1 MLNINTNLSSLIV
14 QSNLKLSTNGL
25 NTAIERMTSG
35 FKINHAKDNAAN
47 YSINTNLSTKIRAY
61 QVAEDNAMMG
71 LDMVQSANSGLSQV
85 SDILARLRSLEMS
98 VQNGTYGKGSLSA
111 VNKEA
116 RALTAEISRILNNT
130 EYGDKLFTTPSRETR
145 SGFVNEV
152 VHRDTSAMTTLESVD
167 ETVKL
172 TSGTYSISSAKEL
185 AKLATMTNNGL
196 IERGGAEFVLGADI
210 DLSEYSEGEGWVS
223 IGTNLGNG
231 GRFPTKF
238 DGNGYVVSNLY
249 MNSTSGREALGLFGF
264 CGGGCEIKNLGIE
277 DVHITL
283 NSGCGALAGYVEG
296 ATISNCYV
304 KGGKISA
311 GGDAGG
317 IVGALAGYNN
327 TTLITDCYSDVSVT
341 STRRAGGISG
351 LMGNTIMRNCSSYSS
366 IKSLTKEWGAGG
378 ITGGCYI
385 NDVPHGRNVQI
396 ENCQVFNVTEEL
408 AGVIVGALSHKEGV
422 GILPLTITNCSYD
435 SRYKGSA
442 VGGEL
447 YGAVVLNNIT
457 TFEGQSFKSPFFQ
470 VGINGN
476 EAGKIGYSMDLSL
489 DGIELFSFLGEK
501 QIGVES
507 IDYYLKKIALKQTEL
522 GALENR
528 LMSALEQIKVSYDNL
543 VSTQSTIRDADIAEE
558 SSAYIRSQ
566 ILQQASATLLAAAN
580 QSPSIALQLL

>member
-1 MLNINTNLSSLIV
+1 MLNINTNLSSLVV
-14 QSNLKLSTNGL
+14 QSNLKLSANGL
-25 NTAIERMTSG
+25 NVAIERMTSG
-35 FKINHAKDNAAN
+35 FRINHAKDNAAN
-47 YSINTNLSTKIRAY
+47 YAINTNLSTKISAY
-61 QVAEDNAMMG
+61 QVAEDNAIMG
-71 LDMVQSANSGLSQV
+71 LDMVQTANSSLSQI
-85 SDILARLRSLEMS
+85 SDILTRLRSLEMY

-111 VNKEA
+111 IKKEA
-116 RALTAEISRILNNT
+116 SALTAEISRILNNT
-130 EYGDKLFTTPSRETR
+130 EYGDKLFTTPARETQ

-185 AKLATMTNNGL
+185 AKLATMTNNALVGT
-196 IERGGAEFVLGADI
+196 GVEFVLGADI
-210 DLSEYSEGEGWVS
+210 DLSEYSNGEGWVS

-277 DVHITL
+277 DVDITL

>member
-1 MLNINTNLSSLIV
+1 MLNINTNLSSLVV
-14 QSNLKLSTNGL
+14 QSNLKLSANGL
-25 NTAIERMTSG
+25 NVAIERMTSG
-35 FKINHAKDNAAN
+35 FRINHAKDNVAN
-47 YSINTNLSTKIRAY
+47 YAINTNLSTKISAY
-61 QVAEDNAMMG
+61 QVAEDNAIMG
-71 LDMVQSANSGLSQV
+71 LDMVQTANSSLSQV

-98 VQNGTYGKGSLSA
+98 VQNGTYGKDSLSA

-196 IERGGAEFVLGADI
+196 IEVGGAEFVLGADI

-223 IGTNLGNG
+223 IGNG
-231 GRFPTKF
+231 VRFRTKF

-249 MNSTSGREALGLFGF
+249 IMNSFNKKEYLGLFGF
-264 CGGGCEIKNLGIE
+264 CGRGCEIKNLGIE
-277 DVHITL
+277 DVDITTI
-283 NSGCGALAGYVEG
+283 GATGALAGYVENV
-296 ATISNCYV
+296 TISNCYV
-304 KGGKISA
+304 KRGKINGCGNA
-311 GGDAGG
+311 GGLFGH
-317 IVGALAGYNN
+317 LAGYDNIS
-327 TTLITDCYSDVSVT
+327 LVTDCYSDVSVT
-341 STRRAGGISG
+341 STQYAGGISG
-351 LMGNTIMRNCSSYSS
+351 LMGNAIVRNCSSYSI
-366 IKSLTKEWGAGG
+366 IKSLTKEGGAGG
-378 ITGGCYI
+378 ITGGCHI
-385 NDVPHGRNVQI
+385 SKKTMSRASQI
-396 ENCQVFNVTEEL
+396 ENCQVFNVNEEL
-408 AGVIVGALSHKEGV
+408 RGVIVAALVLQEGFDL
-422 GILPLTITNCSYD
+422 LPLTINNCSYD
-435 SRYKGSA
+435 SCYKGCT

-457 TFEGQSFKSPFFQ
+457 TFAGQALESPSFQ

-476 EAGKIGYSMDLSL
+476 ESSKIGYSMDLLL
-489 DGIELFSFLGEK
+489 DGVELFSFLGEK

-566 ILQQASATLLAAAN
+566 ILQQASATLLATAN

>member
-1 MLNINTNLSSLIV
+1 MLNINTNLSSLVV
-14 QSNLKLSTNGL
+14 QSNLKLSANGL
-25 NTAIERMTSG
+25 NVAIERMTSG
-35 FKINHAKDNAAN
+35 FRINHAKDNVAN
-47 YSINTNLSTKIRAY
+47 YAINTNLSTKISAY
-61 QVAEDNAMMG
+61 QVAEDNAIMG
-71 LDMVQSANSGLSQV
+71 LDMVQTANSSLSQV
-85 SDILARLRSLEMS
+85 SDILTRLRSLEMY

-111 VNKEA
+111 IKKEA
-116 RALTAEISRILNNT
+116 SALTAEISRILNNT
-130 EYGDKLFTTPSRETR
+130 EYGDKLFTTPARETQ

-185 AKLATMTNNGL
+185 AKLATMTNNALVGT
-196 IERGGAEFVLGADI
+196 GVEFVLGADI
-210 DLSEYSEGEGWVS
+210 DLSEYSNGEGWLS
-223 IGTNLGNG
+223 IGSNA
-231 GRFPTKF
+231 RFCAKF

-249 MNSTSGREALGLFGF
+249 IMNSFNKKEYLGLFGF
-264 CGGGCEIKNLGIE
+264 CGRGCEIKNLGIE
-277 DVHITL
+277 DVDITTI
-283 NSGCGALAGYVEG
+283 GATGALAGYVENV
-296 ATISNCYV
+296 TISNCYV
-304 KGGKISA
+304 KRGKINGCGNA
-311 GGDAGG
+311 GGLFGH
-317 IVGALAGYNN
+317 LAGYDNIS
-327 TTLITDCYSDVSVT
+327 LVTDCYSDVSVT
-341 STRRAGGISG
+341 STQYAGGISG
-351 LMGNTIMRNCSSYSS
+351 LMGNAIVRNCSSYSI
-366 IKSLTKEWGAGG
+366 IKSLTKEGGAGG
-378 ITGGCYI
+378 ITGGCHI
-385 NDVPHGRNVQI
+385 SKKTMSRASQI
-396 ENCQVFNVTEEL
+396 ENCQVFNVNEEL
-408 AGVIVGALSHKEGV
+408 RGVIVAALVLQEGFDL
-422 GILPLTITNCSYD
+422 LPLTINNCSYD
-435 SRYKGSA
+435 SCYKGCT

-457 TFEGQSFKSPFFQ
+457 TFAGQALESPSFQ

-476 EAGKIGYSMDLSL
+476 ESSKIGYSMDLLL
-489 DGIELFSFLGEK
+489 DGVELFGFLGEK

>member
-98 VQNGTYGKGSLSA
+98 VQNGTYGKDSLSA

-196 IERGGAEFVLGADI
+196 IEVGGAEFVLGADI

-223 IGTNLGNG
+223 IGNG
-231 GRFPTKF
+231 VRFRTKF

-249 MNSTSGREALGLFGF
+249 MNSATKKEMLGLFGF
-264 CGGGCEIKNLGIE
+264 CGSGCEIKNLGIE
-277 DVHITL
+277 DVDITL
-283 NSGCGALAGYVEG
+283 NTGTGALAGYVENV
-296 ATISNCYV
+296 TISNCYV
-304 KGGKISA
+304 KRGKINGCGNA
-311 GGDAGG
+311 GGLFGH
-317 IVGALAGYNN
+317 LAGYDNIS
-327 TTLITDCYSDVSVT
+327 LVTDCYSDVSVT
-341 STRRAGGISG
+341 STQYAGGISG
-351 LMGNTIMRNCSSYSS
+351 LMGNAIVRNCSSYSI
-366 IKSLTKEWGAGG
+366 IKSLTKEG
-378 ITGGCYI
+378 
-385 NDVPHGRNVQI
+385 
-396 ENCQVFNVTEEL
+396 
-408 AGVIVGALSHKEGV
+408 
-422 GILPLTITNCSYD
+422 
-435 SRYKGSA
+435 
-442 VGGEL
+442 
-447 YGAVVLNNIT
+447 GAV
-457 TFEGQSFKSPFFQ
+457 E
-470 VGINGN
+470 
-476 EAGKIGYSMDLSL
+476 
-489 DGIELFSFLGEK
+489 
-501 QIGVES
+501 
-507 IDYYLKKIALKQTEL
+507 
-522 GALENR
+522 
-528 LMSALEQIKVSYDNL
+528 
-543 VSTQSTIRDADIAEE
+543 
-558 SSAYIRSQ
+558 
-566 ILQQASATLLAAAN
+566 
-580 QSPSIALQLL
+580 

>member
-98 VQNGTYGKGSLSA
+98 VQNGTYGKDSLSA

-277 DVHITL
+277 DVDITL

-543 VSTQSTIRDADIAEE
+543 VSTQSTIRDADVAEE

-566 ILQQASATLLAAAN
+566 ILKQASATLLAAAN

>member
-1 MLNINTNLSSLIV
+1 MLNINTNLSSLVV
-14 QSNLKLSTNGL
+14 QSNLKLSANGL
-25 NTAIERMTSG
+25 NVAIERMTSG
-35 FKINHAKDNAAN
+35 FRINHAKDNVAN
-47 YSINTNLSTKIRAY
+47 YAINTNLSTKISAY
-61 QVAEDNAMMG
+61 QVAEDNAIMG
-71 LDMVQSANSGLSQV
+71 LDMVQTANSSLSQV
-85 SDILARLRSLEMS
+85 SDILTRLRSLEMY
-98 VQNGTYGKGSLSA
+98 VQNGTYGKGFLSA
-111 VNKEA
+111 IKKEA
-116 RALTAEISRILNNT
+116 SALTAEISRILNNT
-130 EYGDKLFTTPSRETR
+130 EYGDKLFTTPARETQ

-196 IERGGAEFVLGADI
+196 IEVGGAEFVLGADI

-223 IGTNLGNG
+223 IGNG
-231 GRFPTKF
+231 VRFRTKF

-249 MNSTSGREALGLFGF
+249 MNSATKKEMLGLFGF
-264 CGGGCEIKNLGIE
+264 CGSGCEIKNLGIE
-277 DVHITL
+277 DVDITL
-283 NSGCGALAGYVEG
+283 NTGTGALAGYVENV
-296 ATISNCYV
+296 TISNCYV
-304 KGGKISA
+304 KGGKINSA
-311 GGDAGG
+311 GGNAGG
-317 IVGALAGYNN
+317 LFGHLAGWHG

-341 STRRAGGISG
+341 STKYAGGISG

>member
-98 VQNGTYGKGSLSA
+98 VQNGTYGKDSLSA

-196 IERGGAEFVLGADI
+196 IEVGGAEFVLGADI

-223 IGTNLGNG
+223 IGNG
-231 GRFPTKF
+231 VRFRTKF

-249 MNSTSGREALGLFGF
+249 MNSATKKEMLGLFGF
-264 CGGGCEIKNLGIE
+264 CGSGCEIKNLGIE
-277 DVHITL
+277 DVDITL
-283 NSGCGALAGYVEG
+283 NTGTGALAGYVENV
-296 ATISNCYV
+296 TISNCYV
-304 KGGKISA
+304 KRGKINSCGNA
-311 GGDAGG
+311 GGLFGH
-317 IVGALAGYNN
+317 LAGYNN
-327 TTLITDCYSDVSVT
+327 TSLVTDCYSDVSVT
-341 STRRAGGISG
+341 STQYAGGISG
-351 LMGNTIMRNCSSYSS
+351 HMGNTIIRNCSSYSI

-385 NDVPHGRNVQI
+385 SKNTMSRACQI
-396 ENCQVFNVTEEL
+396 ENCQVFNVNEEL
-408 AGVIVGALSHKEGV
+408 RGVIVAALVPQEGFDL
-422 GILPLTITNCSYD
+422 LPLTINNCSYD
-435 SRYKGSA
+435 SYYKGCA

-457 TFEGQSFKSPFFQ
+457 TFAGQALESPSFQ

-476 EAGKIGYSMDLSL
+476 ESSKIGYSMDLLL
-489 DGIELFSFLGEK
+489 DGVELFGFLGEK
-501 QIGVES
+501 QIGVKS

-543 VSTQSTIRDADIAEE
+543 VSTQSTIRDADVAEE

>member
-1 MLNINTNLSSLIV
+1 MLNINTNLSSLVV
-14 QSNLKLSTNGL
+14 QSNLKLSANGL
-25 NTAIERMTSG
+25 NVAIERMTSG
-35 FKINHAKDNAAN
+35 FRINHAKDNVAN
-47 YSINTNLSTKIRAY
+47 YAINTNLSTKISAY
-61 QVAEDNAMMG
+61 QVAEDNAIMG
-71 LDMVQSANSGLSQV
+71 LDMVQTANSSLSQV
-85 SDILARLRSLEMS
+85 SDILTRLRSLEMY
-98 VQNGTYGKGSLSA
+98 VQNGTYGKGFLSA
-111 VNKEA
+111 IKKEA
-116 RALTAEISRILNNT
+116 SALTAEISRILNNT
-130 EYGDKLFTTPSRETR
+130 EYGDKLFTTPARETQ

-185 AKLATMTNNGL
+185 AKLATMTNNALVGT
-196 IERGGAEFVLGADI
+196 GVEFVLGADI
-210 DLSEYSEGEGWVS
+210 DLSEYSNGEGWLS
-223 IGTNLGNG
+223 IGSNA
-231 GRFPTKF
+231 RFCAKF

-249 MNSTSGREALGLFGF
+249 IMNSFNKKEYLGLFGF
-264 CGGGCEIKNLGIE
+264 CGRGCEIKNLGIE
-277 DVHITL
+277 DVDITTI
-283 NSGCGALAGYVEG
+283 GATGALAGYVENV
-296 ATISNCYV
+296 TISNCYV
-304 KGGKISA
+304 KRGKINGCGNA
-311 GGDAGG
+311 GGLFGH
-317 IVGALAGYNN
+317 LAGYDNIS
-327 TTLITDCYSDVSVT
+327 LVTDCYSDVSVT
-341 STRRAGGISG
+341 STQYAGGISG
-351 LMGNTIMRNCSSYSS
+351 LMGNAIVRNCSSYSI
-366 IKSLTKEWGAGG
+366 IKSLTKEGGAGG
-378 ITGGCYI
+378 ITGGCHI
-385 NDVPHGRNVQI
+385 SKKTMSRASQI
-396 ENCQVFNVTEEL
+396 ENCQVFNVNEEL
-408 AGVIVGALSHKEGV
+408 RGVIVAALVLQEGFDL
-422 GILPLTITNCSYD
+422 LPLTINNCSYD
-435 SRYKGSA
+435 SCYKGCT

-457 TFEGQSFKSPFFQ
+457 TFAGQALESPSFQ

>member
-1 MLNINTNLSSLIV
+1 MLNINTNLSSLVV
-14 QSNLKLSTNGL
+14 QSNLKLSANGL
-25 NTAIERMTSG
+25 NVAIERMTSG
-35 FKINHAKDNAAN
+35 FRINHAKDNVAN
-47 YSINTNLSTKIRAY
+47 YAINTNLSTKISAY
-61 QVAEDNAMMG
+61 QVAEDNAIMG
-71 LDMVQSANSGLSQV
+71 LDMVQTANSSLSQV
-85 SDILARLRSLEMS
+85 SDILTRLRSLEMY
-98 VQNGTYGKGSLSA
+98 VQNGTYGKGFLSA
-111 VNKEA
+111 IKKEA
-116 RALTAEISRILNNT
+116 SALTAEISRILNNT
-130 EYGDKLFTTPSRETR
+130 EYGDKLFTTPARETQ

-185 AKLATMTNNGL
+185 AKLATMTNNALVGT
-196 IERGGAEFVLGADI
+196 GVEFVLGADI

-223 IGTNLGNG
+223 IGNG
-231 GRFPTKF
+231 VRFRTKF

-249 MNSTSGREALGLFGF
+249 MNSATKKEMLGLFGF
-264 CGGGCEIKNLGIE
+264 CGSGCEIKNLGIE
-277 DVHITL
+277 DVDITL
-283 NSGCGALAGYVEG
+283 NTGTGALAGYVENV
-296 ATISNCYV
+296 TISNCYV
-304 KGGKISA
+304 KGGKINSA
-311 GGDAGG
+311 GGNAGG
-317 IVGALAGYNN
+317 LFGHLAGWHG

-341 STRRAGGISG
+341 STKYAGGISG

-366 IKSLTKEWGAGG
+366 IKSLTKERGAGG

-385 NDVPHGRNVQI
+385 NDDPHSRDVQI

>member
-1 MLNINTNLSSLIV
+1 MLNINTNLSSLVV
-14 QSNLKLSTNGL
+14 QSNLKLSANGL
-25 NTAIERMTSG
+25 NVAIERMTSG
-35 FKINHAKDNAAN
+35 FRINHAKDNAAN
-47 YSINTNLSTKIRAY
+47 YAINTNLSTKISAY
-61 QVAEDNAMMG
+61 QVAEDNAIMG
-71 LDMVQSANSGLSQV
+71 LDMVQTANSSLSQI
-85 SDILARLRSLEMS
+85 SDILTRLRSLEMY

-111 VNKEA
+111 IKKEA
-116 RALTAEISRILNNT
+116 SALTAEISRILNNT
-130 EYGDKLFTTPSRETR
+130 EYGDKLFTTPARETQ

-277 DVHITL
+277 DVDITL

>member
-1 MLNINTNLSSLIV
+1 MLYINTNLSSLIV

-98 VQNGTYGKGSLSA
+98 VQNGTYGKDSLSA

-277 DVHITL
+277 DVDITL

-396 ENCQVFNVTEEL
+396 ENCQVFNVNEEL
-408 AGVIVGALSHKEGV
+408 RGVIVAALVLQEGFDL
-422 GILPLTITNCSYD
+422 LPLTINNCSYD
-435 SRYKGSA
+435 SCYKGCT

-457 TFEGQSFKSPFFQ
+457 TFAGQALESPSFQ

-476 EAGKIGYSMDLSL
+476 ESSKIGYSMDLLL
-489 DGIELFSFLGEK
+489 DGVELFGFLGEK

>member
-1 MLNINTNLSSLIV
+1 MLNINTNLSSLVV
-14 QSNLKLSTNGL
+14 QSNLKLSANGL
-25 NTAIERMTSG
+25 NVAIERMTSG
-35 FKINHAKDNAAN
+35 FRINHAKDNAAN
-47 YSINTNLSTKIRAY
+47 YAINTNLSTKISAY
-61 QVAEDNAMMG
+61 QVAEDNAIMG
-71 LDMVQSANSGLSQV
+71 LDMVQTANSSLSQV
-85 SDILARLRSLEMS
+85 SDILTRLRSLEMY

-111 VNKEA
+111 IKKEA
-116 RALTAEISRILNNT
+116 SALTAEISRILNNT
-130 EYGDKLFTTPSRETR
+130 EYGDKLFTTPARETQ

-185 AKLATMTNNGL
+185 AKLATMTNNALVGT
-196 IERGGAEFVLGADI
+196 GVEFVLGADI
-210 DLSEYSEGEGWVS
+210 DLSEYSNGEGWVS
-223 IGTNLGNG
+223 IGSNLVLST
-231 GRFPTKF
+231 RFRAKF

-249 MNSTSGREALGLFGF
+249 MNSFNKKECLGLFGF

-277 DVHITL
+277 DVDITL
-283 NSGCGALAGYVEG
+283 NTGTGALAGYVENV
-296 ATISNCYV
+296 TISNCYV
-304 KGGKISA
+304 KGGKINSA
-311 GGDAGG
+311 GGNAGG
-317 IVGALAGYNN
+317 LFGHLAGWNN
-327 TTLITDCYSDVSVT
+327 TTSITDCYSDVSVT
-341 STRRAGGISG
+341 STKYAGGISG

-366 IKSLTKEWGAGG
+366 IKSLTKERGAGG

-385 NDVPHGRNVQI
+385 KDVPHGRNVQI

-408 AGVIVGALSHKEGV
+408 NGVIVGALSHEEGV

-566 ILQQASATLLAAAN
+566 ILQQASATLLATAN

>member
-1 MLNINTNLSSLIV
+1 
-14 QSNLKLSTNGL
+14 
-25 NTAIERMTSG
+25 MTSG

-98 VQNGTYGKGSLSA
+98 VQNGTYGKDSLSA

-277 DVHITL
+277 DVDITL

-457 TFEGQSFKSPFFQ
+457 TFEGQSFKSPFFKLVLMEMKQ
-470 VGINGN
+470 V
-476 EAGKIGYSMDLSL
+476 K
-489 DGIELFSFLGEK
+489 
-501 QIGVES
+501 
-507 IDYYLKKIALKQTEL
+507 
-522 GALENR
+522 
-528 LMSALEQIKVSYDNL
+528 
-543 VSTQSTIRDADIAEE
+543 
-558 SSAYIRSQ
+558 
-566 ILQQASATLLAAAN
+566 
-580 QSPSIALQLL
+580 

>member
-1 MLNINTNLSSLIV
+1 
-14 QSNLKLSTNGL
+14 
-25 NTAIERMTSG
+25 MTSG

-98 VQNGTYGKGSLSA
+98 VQNGTYGKDSLSA

-277 DVHITL
+277 DVDITL

-378 ITGGCYI
+378 ITGG
-385 NDVPHGRNVQI
+385 
-396 ENCQVFNVTEEL
+396 
-408 AGVIVGALSHKEGV
+408 
-422 GILPLTITNCSYD
+422 
-435 SRYKGSA
+435 
-442 VGGEL
+442 
-447 YGAVVLNNIT
+447 
-457 TFEGQSFKSPFFQ
+457 
-470 VGINGN
+470 
-476 EAGKIGYSMDLSL
+476 
-489 DGIELFSFLGEK
+489 
-501 QIGVES
+501 
-507 IDYYLKKIALKQTEL
+507 
-522 GALENR
+522 
-528 LMSALEQIKVSYDNL
+528 
-543 VSTQSTIRDADIAEE
+543 
-558 SSAYIRSQ
+558 
-566 ILQQASATLLAAAN
+566 
-580 QSPSIALQLL
+580 

>member
-1 MLNINTNLSSLIV
+1 MLNINTNLSSLV
-14 QSNLKLSTNGL
+14 LQSNLKLSANGL
-25 NTAIERMTSG
+25 NVAIERMTSG
-35 FKINHAKDNAAN
+35 FRINHAKDNAAN
-47 YSINTNLSTKIRAY
+47 YAINTNLSTKISAY
-61 QVAEDNAMMG
+61 QVAEDNAIMG
-71 LDMVQSANSGLSQV
+71 LDMVQTANSSLSQV
-85 SDILARLRSLEMS
+85 SDILTRLRSLEMY

-111 VNKEA
+111 IKKEA
-116 RALTAEISRILNNT
+116 SALTAEISRILNNT
-130 EYGDKLFTTPSRETR
+130 EYGDKLFTTPARETQ

-185 AKLATMTNNGL
+185 AKLATMTNNALVGT
-196 IERGGAEFVLGADI
+196 GVEFVLGADI
-210 DLSEYSEGEGWVS
+210 DLSEYSNGEGWVS
-223 IGTNLGNG
+223 IGSNA
-231 GRFPTKF
+231 RFCAKF

-249 MNSTSGREALGLFGF
+249 IMNSFNKKEYLGLFGF
-264 CGGGCEIKNLGIE
+264 CGRGCEIKNLGIE
-277 DVHITL
+277 DVDITTI
-283 NSGCGALAGYVEG
+283 GATGALAGYVENV
-296 ATISNCYV
+296 TISNCYV
-304 KGGKISA
+304 KRGKINGCGNA
-311 GGDAGG
+311 GGLFGH
-317 IVGALAGYNN
+317 LAGYDNIS
-327 TTLITDCYSDVSVT
+327 LVTDCYSDVSVT
-341 STRRAGGISG
+341 STQYAGGISG
-351 LMGNTIMRNCSSYSS
+351 LMGNAIVRNCSSYSI
-366 IKSLTKEWGAGG
+366 IKSLTKEGGAGG
-378 ITGGCYI
+378 ITGGCHI
-385 NDVPHGRNVQI
+385 SKKTMSRASQI
-396 ENCQVFNVTEEL
+396 ENCQVFNVNEEL
-408 AGVIVGALSHKEGV
+408 RGVIVAALVLQEGFDL
-422 GILPLTITNCSYD
+422 LPLTINNCSYD
-435 SRYKGSA
+435 SCYKGCT

-457 TFEGQSFKSPFFQ
+457 TFAGQALESPSFQ

-476 EAGKIGYSMDLSL
+476 ESSKIGYSMDLLL
-489 DGIELFSFLGEK
+489 DGVELFGFLGEK

>member
-1 MLNINTNLSSLIV
+1 MLNINTNLSSLVV
-14 QSNLKLSTNGL
+14 QSNLKLSANGL
-25 NTAIERMTSG
+25 NVAIERMTSG
-35 FKINHAKDNAAN
+35 FRINHAKDNAAN
-47 YSINTNLSTKIRAY
+47 YAINTNLSTKISAY
-61 QVAEDNAMMG
+61 QVAEDNAIMG
-71 LDMVQSANSGLSQV
+71 LDMVQTANSSLSQV
-85 SDILARLRSLEMS
+85 SDILTRLRSLEMY
-98 VQNGTYGKGSLSA
+98 VQNGTYGKSSLSA
-111 VNKEA
+111 IKKEA
-116 RALTAEISRILNNT
+116 SALTAEISRILNNT
-130 EYGDKLFTTPSRETR
+130 EYGDKLFTTPARETQ

-277 DVHITL
+277 DVDITL

-317 IVGALAGYNN
+317 IVGALAGYHN

>member
-1 MLNINTNLSSLIV
+1 
-14 QSNLKLSTNGL
+14 
-25 NTAIERMTSG
+25 MTSG

-98 VQNGTYGKGSLSA
+98 VQNGTYGKDSLSA

-185 AKLATMTNNGL
+185 AKLATMTNNALVGT
-196 IERGGAEFVLGADI
+196 GVEFVLGADI
-210 DLSEYSEGEGWVS
+210 DLSEYSNGEGWLS
-223 IGTNLGNG
+223 IGSNA
-231 GRFPTKF
+231 RFCAKF

-249 MNSTSGREALGLFGF
+249 IMNSFNKKEYLGLFGF
-264 CGGGCEIKNLGIE
+264 CGRGCEIKNLGIE
-277 DVHITL
+277 DVDITTI
-283 NSGCGALAGYVEG
+283 GATGALAGYVENV
-296 ATISNCYV
+296 TISNCYV
-304 KGGKISA
+304 KRGKINGCGNA
-311 GGDAGG
+311 GGLFGH
-317 IVGALAGYNN
+317 LAGYDNIS
-327 TTLITDCYSDVSVT
+327 LVTDCYSDVSVT
-341 STRRAGGISG
+341 STQYAGGISG
-351 LMGNTIMRNCSSYSS
+351 LMGNAIVRNCSSYSI
-366 IKSLTKEWGAGG
+366 IKSLTKEGGAGG
-378 ITGGCYI
+378 ITGGCHI
-385 NDVPHGRNVQI
+385 SKKTMSRASQI
-396 ENCQVFNVTEEL
+396 ENCQVFNVNEEL
-408 AGVIVGALSHKEGV
+408 RGVIVAALVLQEGFDL
-422 GILPLTITNCSYD
+422 LPLTINNCSYD
-435 SRYKGSA
+435 SCYKGCT

-457 TFEGQSFKSPFFQ
+457 TFAGQALESPSFQ

-476 EAGKIGYSMDLSL
+476 ESSKIGYSMDLLL
-489 DGIELFSFLGEK
+489 DGVELFGFLGEK

>member
-98 VQNGTYGKGSLSA
+98 VQNGTYGKDSLSA

-196 IERGGAEFVLGADI
+196 IEVGGAEFVLGADI

-223 IGTNLGNG
+223 IGNG
-231 GRFPTKF
+231 VRFRTKF

-249 MNSTSGREALGLFGF
+249 MNSATKKEMLGLFGF
-264 CGGGCEIKNLGIE
+264 CGSGCEIKNLGIE
-277 DVHITL
+277 DVDITL
-283 NSGCGALAGYVEG
+283 NTGTGALAGYVENV
-296 ATISNCYV
+296 TISNCYV
-304 KGGKISA
+304 KGGKINSA
-311 GGDAGG
+311 GGNAGG
-317 IVGALAGYNN
+317 LFGHLAGWHG

-341 STRRAGGISG
+341 STKYAGGISG

-366 IKSLTKEWGAGG
+366 IKSLTKERGAGG

-385 NDVPHGRNVQI
+385 SKNTMSRASQI
-396 ENCQVFNVTEEL
+396 ENCQVFNVNEEL
-408 AGVIVGALSHKEGV
+408 RGVIVAALVPQEGFDL
-422 GILPLTITNCSYD
+422 LPLTINNCSYD
-435 SRYKGSA
+435 SYYKGCA

-457 TFEGQSFKSPFFQ
+457 TFAGQALESPSFQ

-476 EAGKIGYSMDLSL
+476 ESSKIGYSMDLLL
-489 DGIELFSFLGEK
+489 DGVELFGFLGEK

-543 VSTQSTIRDADIAEE
+543 VSTQSTIRDADVAEE

-566 ILQQASATLLAAAN
+566 ILKQASATLLAAAN

>member
-1 MLNINTNLSSLIV
+1 MLNINTNLSSLVV
-14 QSNLKLSTNGL
+14 QSNLKLSANGL
-25 NTAIERMTSG
+25 NVAIERMTSG
-35 FKINHAKDNAAN
+35 FRINHAKDNAAN
-47 YSINTNLSTKIRAY
+47 YAINTNLSTKISAY
-61 QVAEDNAMMG
+61 QVAEDNAIMG
-71 LDMVQSANSGLSQV
+71 LDMVQTANSSLSQV
-85 SDILARLRSLEMS
+85 SDILTRLRSLEMY

-111 VNKEA
+111 IKKEA
-116 RALTAEISRILNNT
+116 SALTAEISRILNNT
-130 EYGDKLFTTPSRETR
+130 EYGDKLFTTPARETQ

-185 AKLATMTNNGL
+185 AKLATMTNNALVGT
-196 IERGGAEFVLGADI
+196 GVEFVLGADI

-277 DVHITL
+277 DVDITL

>member
-1 MLNINTNLSSLIV
+1 MLNINTNLSSLVV
-14 QSNLKLSTNGL
+14 QSNLKLSANGL
-25 NTAIERMTSG
+25 NVAIERMTSG
-35 FKINHAKDNAAN
+35 FRINHAKDNAAN
-47 YSINTNLSTKIRAY
+47 YAINTNLSTKISAY
-61 QVAEDNAMMG
+61 QVAEDNAIMG
-71 LDMVQSANSGLSQV
+71 LDMVQTANSSLSQV
-85 SDILARLRSLEMS
+85 SDILTRLRSLEMY
-98 VQNGTYGKGSLSA
+98 VQNGTYGKDSLSA

-277 DVHITL
+277 DVDITL

-317 IVGALAGYNN
+317 IVGALAGYHN

-341 STRRAGGISG
+341 STKRAGGISG
-351 LMGNTIMRNCSSYSS
+351 SMGNTIMRNCSSYSA

-385 NDVPHGRNVQI
+385 NNQPHSRDVQI

-457 TFEGQSFKSPFFQ
+457 TFAGQALESPSFQ

-476 EAGKIGYSMDLSL
+476 ESSKIGYSMDLLL
-489 DGIELFSFLGEK
+489 DGVELFGFLGEK

>member
-98 VQNGTYGKGSLSA
+98 VQNGTYGKDSLSA

-196 IERGGAEFVLGADI
+196 IEVGGAEFVLGADI

-223 IGTNLGNG
+223 IGNG
-231 GRFPTKF
+231 VRFRTKF

-249 MNSTSGREALGLFGF
+249 MNSATKKEMLGLFGF
-264 CGGGCEIKNLGIE
+264 CGSGCEIKNLGIE
-277 DVHITL
+277 DVDITL
-283 NSGCGALAGYVEG
+283 NTGTGALAGYVENV
-296 ATISNCYV
+296 TISNCYV

>member
-1 MLNINTNLSSLIV
+1 MLNINTNLSSLVV
-14 QSNLKLSTNGL
+14 QSNLKLSANGL
-25 NTAIERMTSG
+25 NVAIERMTSG
-35 FKINHAKDNAAN
+35 FRINHAKDNAAN
-47 YSINTNLSTKIRAY
+47 YAINTNLSTKISAY
-61 QVAEDNAMMG
+61 QVAEDNAIMG
-71 LDMVQSANSGLSQV
+71 LDMVQTANSSLSQV
-85 SDILARLRSLEMS
+85 SDILTRLRSLEMY

-111 VNKEA
+111 IKKEA
-116 RALTAEISRILNNT
+116 SALTAEISRILNNT
-130 EYGDKLFTTPSRETR
+130 EYGDKLFTTPARETQ

-185 AKLATMTNNGL
+185 AKLATMTNNALVGT
-196 IERGGAEFVLGADI
+196 GVEFVLGADI
-210 DLSEYSEGEGWVS
+210 DLSEYSNGEGWLS
-223 IGTNLGNG
+223 IGSNA
-231 GRFPTKF
+231 RFCAKF

-249 MNSTSGREALGLFGF
+249 IMNSFNKKEYLGLFGF
-264 CGGGCEIKNLGIE
+264 CGRGCEIKNLGIE
-277 DVHITL
+277 DVDITTI
-283 NSGCGALAGYVEG
+283 GATGALAGYVENV
-296 ATISNCYV
+296 TISNCYV
-304 KGGKISA
+304 KRGKINGCGNA
-311 GGDAGG
+311 GGLFGH
-317 IVGALAGYNN
+317 LAGYDNIS
-327 TTLITDCYSDVSVT
+327 LVTDCYSDVSVT
-341 STRRAGGISG
+341 STQYAGGISG
-351 LMGNTIMRNCSSYSS
+351 LMGNAIVRNCSSYSI
-366 IKSLTKEWGAGG
+366 IKSLTKEGGAGG
-378 ITGGCYI
+378 ITGGCHI
-385 NDVPHGRNVQI
+385 SKKTMSRASQI
-396 ENCQVFNVTEEL
+396 ENCQVFNVNEEL
-408 AGVIVGALSHKEGV
+408 RGVIVAALVLQEGFDL
-422 GILPLTITNCSYD
+422 LPLTINNCSYD
-435 SRYKGSA
+435 SCYKGCT

-457 TFEGQSFKSPFFQ
+457 TFAGQALESPSFQ

-476 EAGKIGYSMDLSL
+476 ESSKIGYSMDLLL
-489 DGIELFSFLGEK
+489 DGVELFGFLGEK

>member
-1 MLNINTNLSSLIV
+1 MLYINTNLSSLIV

-98 VQNGTYGKGSLSA
+98 VQNGTYGKSSLSA
-111 VNKEA
+111 IKKEA
-116 RALTAEISRILNNT
+116 SALTAEISRILNNT
-130 EYGDKLFTTPSRETR
+130 EYGDKLFTTPARETQ

-167 ETVKL
+167 ENVKL

-185 AKLATMTNNGL
+185 AKLATMTNNALVGT
-196 IERGGAEFVLGADI
+196 GVEFVLGADI
-210 DLSEYSEGEGWVS
+210 DLSEYSNGEGWLS
-223 IGTNLGNG
+223 IGSNA
-231 GRFPTKF
+231 RFCAKF

-249 MNSTSGREALGLFGF
+249 IMNSFNKKEYLGLFGF
-264 CGGGCEIKNLGIE
+264 CGRGCEIKNLGIE
-277 DVHITL
+277 DVDITTI
-283 NSGCGALAGYVEG
+283 GATGALAGYVENV
-296 ATISNCYV
+296 TISNCYV
-304 KGGKISA
+304 KRGKINGCGNA
-311 GGDAGG
+311 GGLFGH
-317 IVGALAGYNN
+317 LAGYDNIS
-327 TTLITDCYSDVSVT
+327 LVTDCYSDVSVT
-341 STRRAGGISG
+341 STQYAGGISG
-351 LMGNTIMRNCSSYSS
+351 LMGNAIVRNCSSYSI
-366 IKSLTKEWGAGG
+366 IKSLTKEGGAGG
-378 ITGGCYI
+378 ITGGCHI
-385 NDVPHGRNVQI
+385 SKKTMSRASQI
-396 ENCQVFNVTEEL
+396 ENCQVFNVNEEL
-408 AGVIVGALSHKEGV
+408 RGVIVAALVLQEGFDL
-422 GILPLTITNCSYD
+422 LPLTINNCSYD
-435 SRYKGSA
+435 SCYKGCT

-457 TFEGQSFKSPFFQ
+457 TFAGQALESPSFQ

-476 EAGKIGYSMDLSL
+476 ESSKIGYSMDLLL
-489 DGIELFSFLGEK
+489 DGVELFGFLGEK

>member
-98 VQNGTYGKGSLSA
+98 VQNGTYGKDSLSA

-116 RALTAEISRILNNT
+116 SALTAEISRILNNT
-130 EYGDKLFTTPSRETR
+130 EYGDKLFTTPARETQ

-185 AKLATMTNNGL
+185 AKLATMTNNALVGT
-196 IERGGAEFVLGADI
+196 GVEFVLGADI
-210 DLSEYSEGEGWVS
+210 DLSEYSNGEGWLS
-223 IGTNLGNG
+223 IGSNA
-231 GRFPTKF
+231 RFCAKF

-249 MNSTSGREALGLFGF
+249 IMNSFNKKEYLGLFGF
-264 CGGGCEIKNLGIE
+264 CGRGCEIKNLGIE
-277 DVHITL
+277 DVDITTI
-283 NSGCGALAGYVEG
+283 GATGALAGYVENV
-296 ATISNCYV
+296 TISNCYV
-304 KGGKISA
+304 KRGKINGCGNA
-311 GGDAGG
+311 GGLFGH
-317 IVGALAGYNN
+317 LAGYDNIS
-327 TTLITDCYSDVSVT
+327 LVTDCYSDVSVT
-341 STRRAGGISG
+341 STQYAGGISG
-351 LMGNTIMRNCSSYSS
+351 LMGNAIVRNCSSYSI
-366 IKSLTKEWGAGG
+366 IKSLTKEGGAGG
-378 ITGGCYI
+378 ITGGCHI
-385 NDVPHGRNVQI
+385 SKKTMSRASQI
-396 ENCQVFNVTEEL
+396 ENCQVFNVNEEL
-408 AGVIVGALSHKEGV
+408 RGVIVAALVLQEGFDL
-422 GILPLTITNCSYD
+422 LPLTINNCSYD
-435 SRYKGSA
+435 SCYKGCT

-457 TFEGQSFKSPFFQ
+457 TFAGQALESPSFQ

-476 EAGKIGYSMDLSL
+476 ESSKIGYSMDLLL
-489 DGIELFSFLGEK
+489 DGVELFGFLGEK

-566 ILQQASATLLAAAN
+566 ILLSL
-580 QSPSIALQLL
+580 IHI

>member
-1 MLNINTNLSSLIV
+1 MLNINTNLSSLVV
-14 QSNLKLSTNGL
+14 QSNLKLSANGL
-25 NTAIERMTSG
+25 NVAIERMTSG
-35 FKINHAKDNAAN
+35 FRINHAKDNVAN
-47 YSINTNLSTKIRAY
+47 YAINTNLSTKISAY
-61 QVAEDNAMMG
+61 QVAEDNAIMG
-71 LDMVQSANSGLSQV
+71 LDMVQTANSSLSQV
-85 SDILARLRSLEMS
+85 SDILTRLRSLEMY
-98 VQNGTYGKGSLSA
+98 VQNGTYGKGFLSA
-111 VNKEA
+111 IKKEA
-116 RALTAEISRILNNT
+116 SALTAEISRILNNT
-130 EYGDKLFTTPSRETR
+130 EYGDKLFTTPARETQ

-277 DVHITL
+277 DVDITL